1 DFEDSFF
8 HWEEESTLF
17 SDLMEEDPK
26 AFTDDKI
33 ESLAN
38 SLQTSFDLE
47 GKEVKKEIAE
57 TLVPT
62 VNRVKALYGLL
73 DDKVDTA
80 FGKGLLIFNKACK
93 DTEAMA
99 IKEQDELKQVYMASQ
114 ATIESL
120 SAQLEEAYTH
130 RAQLWIDF
138 EKALDEFGDAFLRF

>member
-1 DFEDSFF
+1 ML
-8 HWEEESTLF
+8 TLV
-17 SDLMEEDPK
+17 SSPK

-114 ATIESL
+114 VRFSWVLGLDANK
-120 SAQLEEAYTH
+120 
-130 RAQLWIDF
+130 RAGND
-138 EKALDEFGDAFLRF
+138 